1 MQNSPSSTKVNKFH
15 SKKEASM
22 SFMVS
27 EEVTVKE
34 GGPRMIVTGYSSG
47 MVECR
52 WYDGYGVKREA
63 FHETEL
69 VPGRGVVL
77 RKKFERVSL
86 TPKPDHI
93 RPGVPMPAMND
104 SRVLSCHHY
113 KIIAVLRYAIARL
126 CQNHKKAGWE
136 SSGCSTR
143 QKWKT
148 RAG

>member
-1 MQNSPSSTKVNKFH
+1 
-15 SKKEASM
+15 M

-69 VPGRGVVL
+69 VPGREVVL

-86 TPKPDHI
+86 TPDRMWRSRRI
-93 RPGVPMPAMND
+93 RSGVPVSALNCYDIPYKTID
-104 SRVLSCHHY
+104 GRVLSCHHY

>member
-1 MQNSPSSTKVNKFH
+1 
-15 SKKEASM
+15 M

-69 VPGRGVVL
+69 VPGEGSRSAEEVL
-77 RKKFERVSL
+77 KRVSL
-86 TPKPDHI
+86 
-93 RPGVPMPAMND
+93 RPGRITSGLV
-104 SRVLSCHHY
+104 
-113 KIIAVLRYAIARL
+113 
-126 CQNHKKAGWE
+126 CQ
-136 SSGCSTR
+136 CL
-143 QKWKT
+143 Q
-148 RAG
+148 

>member
-1 MQNSPSSTKVNKFH
+1 
-15 SKKEASM
+15 M

-34 GGPRMIVTGYSSG
+34 GGPRMIVTGYPAVWLSVVG
-47 MVECR
+47 MTVS
-52 WYDGYGVKREA
+52 GVKREA
-63 FHETEL
+63 FHETDL
-69 VPGRGVVL
+69 VPGRESFCG
-77 RKKFERVSL
+77 RSL
-86 TPKPDHI
+86 KGIINTRPDHI

-113 KIIAVLRYAIARL
+113 KIIAVLRYAIAGL
-126 CQNHKKAGWE
+126 CQNHKKQVG
-136 SSGCSTR
+136 SRQGCSTR